1 MVQVPLSQAHGQ
13 LDALVD
19 RAVSGHERVT
29 ITQDG
34 AGAAVLVSAD
44 DLADLEDALALARYD
59 ATPATERLPRVSQ
72 DDARRR
78 LGLPRTSATT

>member
-1 MVQVPLSQAHGQ
+1 MVDLSLSEARGQ

-34 AGAAVLVSAD
+34 QAAAVLVSAEE
-44 DLADLEDALALARYD
+44 LADLEDALALARYD
-59 ATPATERLPRVSQ
+59 ARAAAGQTVRVPQ
-72 DDARRR
+72 DQARHH
-78 LGLPRTSATT
+78 LGLPRT